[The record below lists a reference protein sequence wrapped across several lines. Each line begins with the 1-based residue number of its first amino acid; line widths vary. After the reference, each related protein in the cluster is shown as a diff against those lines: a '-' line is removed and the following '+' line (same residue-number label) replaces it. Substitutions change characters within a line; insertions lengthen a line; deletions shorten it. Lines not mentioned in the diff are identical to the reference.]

1 MPGGDRTGP
10 RGFGPMTGRRAGYCA
25 GYDRPGFDNPH
36 PGYGMRYGGSYGGMH
51 LANASM
57 ETLAHVISMLKED
70 FREEIPKL
78 DPNHCTGER
87 AILALSQAFGEL
99 VQPCPTGT
107 VLNF

>member
-1 MPGGDRTGP
+1 MAWWWYAATLAHIRRHFDRKIV
-10 RGFGPMTGRRAGYCA
+10 AVL
-25 GYDRPGFDNPH
+25 
-36 PGYGMRYGGSYGGMH
+36 GGMH

-78 DPNHCTGER
+78 YPNHCTGER

-99 VQPCPTGT
+99 VQPCPAGT